1 MIEFTDVRFA
11 YPHGEFELC
20 VPQWRVAAEEQVA
33 VIGPSGS
40 GKTTL
45 LYLAAGI
52 VGALSGTVRVG
63 DAHLS
68 RLTEDERRAFRIRNI
83 GLVFQEFELLEYL
96 TVRDNILL
104 PYRINP
110 ALRPDGDVGR
120 RVEAV
125 AEAVGLAGTLDRYPQ
140 RLSHGERQRVALSRA
155 LITRP
160 RLILADEPT
169 GNLDPHTSRTIV
181 SLLLDQAAQTKATVL
196 MVTHDHSLL
205 DRFGCVFNLEQLVQ
219 RGAGISAGVAVGDAA
234 PA

>member
-1 MIEFTDVRFA
+1 MIEFENVRFA
-11 YPHGEFELC
+11 YPHSEFELC
-20 VPQWRVAAEEQVA
+20 VRQWHVTAEDHVA

-52 VGALSGTVRVG
+52 VSPLSGAVRVAG
-63 DAHLS
+63 HDISRQTDA
-68 RLTEDERRAFRIRNI
+68 ERRSFRIRHI

-110 ALRPDGDVGR
+110 ALQLDRTVSQRVG
-120 RVEAV
+120 AV
-125 AEAVGLAGTLDRYPQ
+125 AEAVGLAETLDRYPH

-169 GNLDPHTSRTIV
+169 GNLDPRTSRTIV
-181 SLLLDQAAQTKATVL
+181 SLLLDQAEKTRATVL

-205 DRFGCVFNLEQLVQ
+205 TRFSHVLDLEQLVH
-219 RGAGISAGVAVGDAA
+219 RPPPAA
-234 PA
+234 ADGE

>member
-1 MIEFTDVRFA
+1 MIEFADVRFA
-11 YPHGEFELC
+11 YPHGEFELY
-20 VPQWRVAAEEQVA
+20 VPEWRVAAEEKVA

-52 VGALSGTVRVG
+52 VRPWSGTVRVDGHEISRQG
-63 DAHLS
+63 DA
-68 RLTEDERRAFRIRNI
+68 ERRSFRIRKI

-110 ALRPDGDVGR
+110 ALRLDRAVAQ
-120 RVEAV
+120 RVATV
-125 AEAVGLAGTLDRYPQ
+125 AEAVGLAETLDRHPS

-155 LITRP
+155 LITQP

-169 GNLDPHTSRTIV
+169 GNLDPRTSRTIV
-181 SLLLDQAAQTKATVL
+181 SLMLEQAEKTQATVL

-205 DRFGCVFNLEQLVQ
+205 GRFDRVLDLEQLVRRQ
-219 RGAGISAGVAVGDAA
+219 PAAG
-234 PA
+234 PR

>member
-1 MIEFTDVRFA
+1 MIEFADVRFA
-11 YPHGEFELC
+11 YPHSEFELC
-20 VPQWRVAAEEQVA
+20 VPEWRVAAEEKVA

-52 VGALSGTVRVG
+52 VRPLSGTVRVDG
-63 DAHLS
+63 HEISRQADA
-68 RLTEDERRAFRIRNI
+68 ERRSFRIRKI

-110 ALRPDGDVGR
+110 ALQLDR
-120 RVEAV
+120 AV
-125 AEAVGLAGTLDRYPQ
+125 AQRVATVAESVGLGETLDRHPS
-140 RLSHGERQRVALSRA
+140 RLSHGERQRMALSRA
-155 LITRP
+155 LITQP

-169 GNLDPHTSRTIV
+169 GNLDPRTSRTIV
-181 SLLLDQAAQTKATVL
+181 SLLLEQAEKTQATVL

-205 DRFGCVFNLEQLVQ
+205 GRFDRVLDLEQLVWRQ
-219 RGAGISAGVAVGDAA
+219 PAVG
-234 PA
+234 PRIRRR